1 MKINKKNVDC
11 GVDIQLIS
19 PGDEVFLI
27 DNTDEV
33 NWKRMYLNKVA
44 HKKNVERNL
53 KNNND
58 KLRYEIIQLKEMIE
72 MFEDDG
78 YENSYSTIKSE
89 NEDLRKIVE
98 DLQKEIGNEDEVV
111 FGGLKVDLKLAKGNI
126 ALFKTDRDNW
136 KKECEDLKSN
146 WEADSKKWIMTNKEL
161 HKENQRLLDEYV
173 YKPDEEKDNL
183 LKQIKDLE
191 ENIEYLN
198 DKCDN
203 STHKDEGNPE
213 CDMWIEE
220 ATKQYYLADELK
232 EDISLIK
239 HNKDIEINKL
249 KEKIEE
255 LEKIGQTKNEYRY
268 KKMLEGN
275 RKKYNYMLA
284 KLNNLKKCSTPQE
297 VMLLMEDYDGRGN
310 RLSEYYG
317 EIEKKWIEVRKLYEI
332 MAEFYE
338 CDDDELRS
346 LQSYID
352 FAFYYG
358 DEINKIVCLKDF
370 STMKPKSLNKPM
382 KLIKKTPPKKKN
394 DAKLQKALDILG
406 YDDYEDKEEV
416 LKSLE
421 CYINTLFEGDG
432 SESASFDDIVEMKEL
447 YNDLTNIDF

>member
-1 MKINKKNVDC
+1 MTTKNMNSKHFDC
-11 GVDIQLIS
+11 GVDIKDVCK
-19 PGDEVFLI
+19 GDEVFI
-27 DNTDEV
+27 ISNTDEV
-33 NWKRMYLNKVA
+33 DWKRMYLNKVN

-58 KLRYEIIQLKEMIE
+58 KLRNQIIQLKEMIE

-111 FGGLKVDLKLAKGNI
+111 FGGLKVDLKLARGTA
-126 ALFKTDRDNW
+126 ALYKEDRDNW
-136 KKECEDLKSN
+136 KKECEDLK
-146 WEADSKKWIMTNKEL
+146 
-161 HKENQRLLDEYV
+161 KENKRLLDEYV

-183 LKQIKDLE
+183 LKQIKELE
-191 ENIEYLN
+191 GNIEYLS
-198 DKCDN
+198 DKCN
-203 STHKDEGNPE
+203 HSTHKDEGNDE
-213 CDMWIEE
+213 LDMWIEE
-220 ATKQYYLADELK
+220 ATKQYYLAEELK
-232 EDISLIK
+232 EDISLVNHK
-239 HNKDIEINKL
+239 KDIIINQL

-284 KLNNLKKCSTPQE
+284 KLNNLKKCNTSQE
-297 VMLLMEDYDGRGN
+297 VKLLIEDYDGRGN

-332 MAEFYE
+332 MALFYE
-338 CDDDELRS
+338 VDEDEPKS

-352 FAFYYG
+352 FTFYYG
-358 DEINKIVCLKDF
+358 DTLNKIVNPKDNI
-370 STMKPKSLNKPM
+370 SMKPECLNKPM

-394 DAKLQKALDILG
+394 DAKVQKALDILG
-406 YDDYEDKEEV
+406 YDDYEDKDEV
-416 LKSLE
+416 LKSLDI
-421 CYINTLFEGDG
+421 YIHNLFEGDG
-432 SESASFDDIVEMKEL
+432 SESPNFDDIVEMKEL